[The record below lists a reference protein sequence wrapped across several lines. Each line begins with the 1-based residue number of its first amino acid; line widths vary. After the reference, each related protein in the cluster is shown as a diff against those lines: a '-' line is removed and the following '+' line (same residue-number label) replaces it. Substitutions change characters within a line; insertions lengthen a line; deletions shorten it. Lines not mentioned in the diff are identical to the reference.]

1 MLNKDKRIAIVIE
14 RQYFVKSIS
23 WADEWNNVFFML
35 LKQMLWLLIGGL
47 LTASSIMAGF
57 L

>member
-1 MLNKDKRIAIVIE
+1 LNKDKRIAIVIE